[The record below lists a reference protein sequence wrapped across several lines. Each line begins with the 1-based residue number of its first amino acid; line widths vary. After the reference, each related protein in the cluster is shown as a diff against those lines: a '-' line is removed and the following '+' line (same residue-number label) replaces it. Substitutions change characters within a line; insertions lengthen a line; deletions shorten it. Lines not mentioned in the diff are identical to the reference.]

1 MNGSQPFGLL
11 QAADGMLYGMSFENG
26 APTNGQPSN
35 GAFWVIDAGL
45 PAPAPTLI
53 NFQPASGKP
62 GSTLLLQGA
71 HFIGTTAVAIDGH
84 STKFSALTAN
94 YIRVTVPAG
103 ATAGKISVS
112 NAGGTSTSTKPFTV
126 Q

>member
-1 MNGSQPFGLL
+1 
-11 QAADGMLYGMSFENG
+11 MSFENG

-35 GAFWVIDAGL
+35 GGFWVIDAGL

-62 GSTLLLQGA
+62 GSTFLLQGA
-71 HFIGTTAVAIDGH
+71 HFVATTAVTIDGH
-84 STKFSALTAN
+84 SAPFAVLTAN

-103 ATAGKISVS
+103 ASTGKISVI
-112 NAGGTSTSTKPFTV
+112 NAGGTSTTTKAFTV